1 MRLFLCGHASV
12 YDARFSISPNVHLTK
27 RPIFELES
35 IIWIQYSTIMEN
47 LNDTIDQTIASRIR
61 ALRQQHGL
69 TLEEL
74 ANASNVSRAM
84 ISRIERGEASPTAAL
99 LARICAA
106 LDLSLSDF
114 FAAEETAVSPLSRRR
129 EQPLWRDP
137 ETGYVRRSVSPPVSG
152 SDVDIV
158 EISLPARARVS
169 FPPHVATRNMTQHV
183 WLLEGAL
190 EMTTVTGL
198 HRMEQ
203 GDCLFMPV
211 GEGHVFHNPS
221 DQPTRYAVVLSRS
234 RR

>member
-1 MRLFLCGHASV
+1 
-12 YDARFSISPNVHLTK
+12 
-27 RPIFELES
+27 
-35 IIWIQYSTIMEN
+35 MEN
-47 LNDTIDQTIASRIR
+47 LTDTIDQAIASRIR
-61 ALRQQHGL
+61 LLRQQHDL
-69 TLEEL
+69 TLDAL
-74 ANASNVSRAM
+74 ASASNVSRAM

-114 FAAEETAVSPLSRRR
+114 FAADEAAVSPLSRKR

-137 ETGYVRRSVSPPVSG
+137 ETGYVRRAVSPPIPT
-152 SDVDIV
+152 SDIDIV
-158 EISLPARARVS
+158 EVSLPALARVS
-169 FPPHVATRNMTQHV
+169 FPPHAASRNMTQHI

-190 EMTTVTGL
+190 EMTTGAGV
-198 HRMEQ
+198 HRMDP

-221 DQPTRYAVVLSRS
+221 DHPTRYAVVLSRS